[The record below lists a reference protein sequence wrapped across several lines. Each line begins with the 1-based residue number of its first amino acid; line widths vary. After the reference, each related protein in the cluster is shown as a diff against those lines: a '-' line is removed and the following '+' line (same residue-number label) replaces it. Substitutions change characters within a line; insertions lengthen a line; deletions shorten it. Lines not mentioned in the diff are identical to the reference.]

1 MIEHAKVG
9 SLAVRLCL
17 GQFLADNSVVDLERG
32 HTDDRAAVDEDR
44 RRGRH
49 AVTNPFVHVSL
60 HAIPERSLVHTR
72 VKLRRIQTQSGRV
85 PLEILHVQRILVGE
99 ERVVILPEPT
109 LLQRAVGRL
118 GRFERVGVDR
128 QRKILEHPLE
138 LIAVDGVKRFEGLT
152 DPLAVGS
159 LEVGELDELHRR
171 VDPTA
176 HRVIG
181 PRSNR
186 LSRRAEQDSDI
197 IRRRPQLAHERMER
211 LARPLLL
218 EHAS

>member
-1 MIEHAKVG
+1 M
-9 SLAVRLCL
+9 
-17 GQFLADNSVVDLERG
+17 
-32 HTDDRAAVDEDR
+32 
-44 RRGRH
+44 
-49 AVTNPFVHVSL
+49 
-60 HAIPERSLVHTR
+60 
-72 VKLRRIQTQSGRV
+72 
-85 PLEILHVQRILVGE
+85 
-99 ERVVILPEPT
+99 
-109 LLQRAVGRL
+109 
-118 GRFERVGVDR
+118 
-128 QRKILEHPLE
+128 
-138 LIAVDGVKRFEGLT
+138 DGVKRFEGLT

-186 LSRRAEQDSDI
+186 LSRRIEQNSDI

-218 EHAS
+218 EHAP